1 MDTKKL
7 AGSLK
12 VAILIQS
19 MAEVEAQNVLERLSD
34 SERELIKK
42 HLSQMGMISPDVVEK
57 VAREFTEIA
66 EQSKSHKS
74 KKNIVMKGEKSDSTL
89 KAPSLEILQS
99 LETARLIQLIKDEHP
114 QTIAIII
121 VHLKTEIASK
131 VLSEL
136 PDEIKTDV
144 ALRIANLDRVVSG
157 MVEEIDKVFE
167 DVLKKSESSATQKA
181 GGVDCLAEILNQT
194 DGISG
199 ELILGELEERDPDL
213 ADEIKQKMF
222 VFEDLI
228 LVDDSGFQKVL
239 RQVDT
244 KELGMALKAASDEVK
259 EKVFRNMSGRAAEIL
274 KEEVETMGAV
284 RMTEVA
290 EAQQGIT
297 KIIRDM
303 EAKKELLIG
312 GRKGEE
318 FVG

>member
-19 MAEVEAQNVLERLSD
+19 MAEMEAQKVLERLSD
-34 SERELIKK
+34 GERELIKK

-74 KKNIVMKGEKSDSTL
+74 KENIVMKGEKSDSTL
-89 KAPSLEILQS
+89 KAPSLEMLQS

-121 VHLKTEIASK
+121 VHLKTEIASE

-157 MVEEIDKVFE
+157 MIEEIDKVFE
-167 DVLKKSESSATQKA
+167 DVLKKSESSATQKV
-181 GGVDCLAEILNQT
+181 GGIDCLAEILNQT

-199 ELILGELEERDPDL
+199 ELILSELEESNPDL
-213 ADEIKQKMF
+213 ADEIKQRMF
-222 VFEDLI
+222 IFEDLI

-259 EKVFRNMSGRAAEIL
+259 EKVFRNMSARAAEIL

-290 EAQQGIT
+290 EAQQAIT

-303 EAKKELLIG
+303 EAKKELVIG